1 MGDMG
6 VVHVSSEDQEPE
18 VVTIHKHYLHTL
30 PKPEERTTQASS
42 WKRKMTMYRGT
53 APSLVLCLLLLYYT
67 FYSTALLTTTDEV
80 SNNHDLPGKHA
91 YLQHMKKL
99 FDSFAVRYN
108 TSLDSNSFVR
118 RLTVM
123 GVVSE
128 LLGARGSPIRT
139 LMPYTRGSQVLQQG
153 DDGSF
158 KVVVTVDPPSKG
170 EQCFLVQGYVNYAD
184 LSGSLT
190 KIQPVSCRER
200 PEIWSNLRLTEWTA
214 ADPKLDPYNNGS
226 KGDPLVSSVE
236 VWLPCNHLCQF
247 HILWSPYS
255 LCGLGQGGLTSTSP
269 GKAVILWQNRTAT
282 PWLCHIAILVTIP
295 QEWLH
300 ICGQSLKSSWAP
312 ASLVLLCKQHNNT
325 WDLSLIYTSN
335 VLYSGMQQAITHFH
349 TTTMGNGSC
358 YTT

>member
-1 MGDMG
+1 MG
-6 VVHVSSEDQEPE
+6 VVHVSSEDQDI
-18 VVTIHKHYLHTL
+18 TIQKHYLHTL

-91 YLQHMKKL
+91 YLQHMKKI

-108 TSLDSNSFVR
+108 TSLDSNTFVR
-118 RLTVM
+118 RLSVM
-123 GVVSE
+123 GVVAE
-128 LLGARGSPIRT
+128 LLSARDSPIRT

-200 PEIWSNLRLTEWTA
+200 PEIWSNLRLTESTA
-214 ADPKLDPYNNGS
+214 ADPKLDPYSNGS
-226 KGDPLVSSVE
+226 KGDLLMSCVE
-236 VWLPCNHLCQF
+236 VWLPCMYAIICVSLHT
-247 HILWSPYS
+247 LWSPCS
-255 LCGLGQGGLTSTSP
+255 LCGLDQDGLIYSSNYPSP
-269 GKAVILWQNRTAT
+269 GKAT
-282 PWLCHIAILVTIP
+282 
-295 QEWLH
+295 
-300 ICGQSLKSSWAP
+300 
-312 ASLVLLCKQHNNT
+312 LL
-325 WDLSLIYTSN
+325 
-335 VLYSGMQQAITHFH
+335 
-349 TTTMGNGSC
+349 
-358 YTT
+358 